1 MFIFNEYIKKIKI
14 LVIYLV
20 QAEYN
25 YINSYLQRIK
35 TIIQKSNILYNP
47 VLWRNTGQGPKFDRN
62 RKICYNKFVA
72 FKGGNKFYM
81 KNNDKASISLK
92 KIVCISI
99 TLIFLLSVGV
109 MAGNVKVRNVKIVLS
124 SGYEMDILTTKTSV
138 KDILNENH
146 IVLLEDEKVTP
157 DTTEELSDNNTI
169 IISKESEEVE
179 ISENVEKSSEI
190 TTEEVLN
197 NYSKIVEKIVVE
209 EEKIPYE
216 TITKDV
222 TTGSGAKQDRVVQ
235 NGQDGIKEVT
245 YKVKYQNDKEIEKT
259 KISSKVV
266 KEPVDKIIE
275 VRTKQVTT
283 RGGSR
288 TTYNGGKWTY
298 SASELDLLCAITAQE
313 CNSSYEG
320 ALAVITTACN
330 RTVSSSWRSYGSDP
344 LSQYM
349 APNQFCYSID
359 SYWQRRLNGNYPSY
373 VKQAVLDALNGKR
386 NHTYLSFRAAG
397 YASGEIIGGNVYFNS
412 L

>member
-1 MFIFNEYIKKIKI
+1 
-14 LVIYLV
+14 
-20 QAEYN
+20 
-25 YINSYLQRIK
+25 
-35 TIIQKSNILYNP
+35 
-47 VLWRNTGQGPKFDRN
+47 
-62 RKICYNKFVA
+62 
-72 FKGGNKFYM
+72 M
-81 KNNDKASISLK
+81 KNNDKASISLR
-92 KIVCISI
+92 KIVCISVI
-99 TLIFLLSVGV
+99 LIFLLSVGV

-138 KDILNENH
+138 KDILDENH

-157 DTTEELSDNNTI
+157 DSSEELSDNNTI
-169 IISKESEEVE
+169 LISKESENVE
-179 ISENVEKSSEI
+179 ITDNVEKSSDI
-190 TTEEVLN
+190 TTEDVLN
-197 NYSKIVEKIVVE
+197 NYSRIVEKIVVE
-209 EEKIPYE
+209 KEKIPYK

-222 TTGSGAKQDRVVQ
+222 TSGSGTKQDKVVQ
-235 NGQDGIKEVT
+235 NGEDGIREVT
-245 YKVKYQNDKEIEKT
+245 YKVKYQNGEEIEKI

-298 SASELDLLCAITAQE
+298 SSSELDLLCAITAQE
-313 CNSSYEG
+313 CSSSYNG

-330 RTVSSSWRSYGSDP
+330 RTVSSSWRRYGSDP

-349 APNQFCYSID
+349 APSQFCYSID
-359 SYWQRRLNGNYPSY
+359 SHWRKRLNGNYPSY

-386 NHTYLSFRAAG
+386 NHSYLSFRAAG
-397 YASGEIIGGNVYFNS
+397 YASGEVIGGNVYFNS